1 MNRIGTVVMDDV
13 TVATRFKTAV
23 IGTRSGSEAI
33 WVGHIWGKDSISN
46 IIFKVTFHPERGFV
60 QIRSN
65 FIHLI
70 SMVENKT
77 IVQVLLTVGWD
88 KACWEYFLLKN
99 ELWGSIR

>member
-1 MNRIGTVVMDDV
+1 MSRIGAVVMNDV
-13 TVATRFKTAV
+13 TVATRFKAAV
-23 IGTRSGSEAI
+23 VGTRSGSKAI
-33 WVGHIWGKDSISN
+33 WIGHIWGKNSVTN
-46 IIFKVTFHPERGFV
+46 IIFKVAFYPKRRFV

-70 SMVENKT
+70 SVIENET